1 MKDPAF
7 LFYTGDFITGTQEM
21 SCEEVGAYL
30 RLLMHQHQHGKI
42 PNDKSRMMRITGI
55 FSIEEFNNVWE
66 IICDKFQP
74 IGNHLVNERMTTET
88 VKRTEYRPKKIAAAT
103 LAGLISS
110 SKNLNE
116 NQKLKIKKAF
126 IIGDFIELDKDSMKI
141 KIKEWFTNYI
151 DQMVNHKVNYL
162 ENEDE
167 NENENI
173 IINNIYKTEF
183 SEKEEK
189 TKTILTSA
197 AISMDRWMKIS
208 NLDKDQILL
217 KIDEFVEKKFDW
229 EENNWQNESDLKKN
243 FEFWL
248 IKNPKLPYTGFTR
261 WTKEDFFK
269 DVQTVS
275 NGQQISKE
283 TLQEFFDHY
292 REPTPTGEMLFQSM
306 KAWDTRSRLKK
317 WLNNKKN
324 YATRT

>member
-1 MKDPAF
+1 MAENKNSFVFYAEWKQDFEF
-7 LFYTGDFITGTQEM
+7 LTDAEAGKLIKH
-21 SCEEVGAYL
+21 
-30 RLLMHQHQHGKI
+30 LLQYV
-42 PNDKSRMMRITGI
+42 ND
-55 FSIEEFNNVWE
+55 ENPEF
-66 IICDKFQP
+66 
-74 IGNHLVNERMTTET
+74 
-88 VKRTEYRPKKIAAAT
+88 
-103 LAGLISS
+103 
-110 SKNLNE
+110 
-116 NQKLKIKKAF
+116 
-126 IIGDFIELDKDSMKI
+126 
-141 KIKEWFTNYI
+141 
-151 DQMVNHKVNYL
+151 
-162 ENEDE
+162 ENEDRLLQFAAQKIKNVLKKDLKKYE
-167 NENENI
+167 EVCKKRSEAGKKGGVTSGKSRASKQSKSNEANASIPKQNEHDNEYEYEYDNDI
-173 IINNIYKTEF
+173 LFEKESKTVVDETDPNLQNKSDLKNLLKTEF

-189 TKTILTSA
+189 TKMILTSA

-269 DVQTVS
+269 DVQNVS

-292 REPTPTGEMLFQSM
+292 REPTPSGEMLFQSM

-324 YATRT
+324 YAART